1 MLRRL
6 ATRLTLDWT
15 YSYSGYQLKQILLQS
30 IPLDYKVVVMPDG
43 TDKTYPS
50 LLDQYTT
57 IQLTNTQIGSGT
69 YSCWIP
75 AMCAGSNPAATSQV
89 YRIKSNAPTGSSYID
104 FIASNTSENKRN
116 SVTVSI

>member
-1 MLRRL
+1 
-6 ATRLTLDWT
+6 
-15 YSYSGYQLKQILLQS
+15 
-30 IPLDYKVVVMPDG
+30 MPDG

-75 AMCAGSNPAATSQV
+75 ANVRGSNPAATSQV

-104 FIASNTSENKRN
+104 FIASNTSETKKKLSYRVYLGGRN
-116 SVTVSI
+116 RPTSICMGIQIIIIR